1 MAQLGLQ
8 QMDTAQLATASALIL
23 SQPVSPAEAAM
34 ICLEAPA
41 VKASSPVDF
50 VAFSENKPNVDEMT
64 RDQGFEACSALF
76 KALRVSDLLMDL
88 VKNYGYDTKAMSD
101 LKVLNRAQGQL
112 IMERAQH
119 LQHQQQLQQQQSLR
133 SGAPVGTPSKTDEW
147 KLGSS
152 KAYCECSSLQQLL
165 SHAISKQNIVVQDY
179 ITDLVSLASASKSNI
194 PVPNQPSGA
203 SEAGSSQQFYIYS
216 IQCQETA
223 PFQMRKDALTY
234 TPFDSN
240 FIMTKLKQADS
251 KQTTTS
257 GSITSN
263 RQLDTQASKGY
274 NIAKQGP
281 THSKQ
286 FWYLHRRGLM

>member
-1 MAQLGLQ
+1 
-8 QMDTAQLATASALIL
+8 
-23 SQPVSPAEAAM
+23 
-34 ICLEAPA
+34 
-41 VKASSPVDF
+41 
-50 VAFSENKPNVDEMT
+50 
-64 RDQGFEACSALF
+64 
-76 KALRVSDLLMDL
+76 MDL

-133 SGAPVGTPSKTDEW
+133 
-147 KLGSS
+147 LGSS

>member
-1 MAQLGLQ
+1 
-8 QMDTAQLATASALIL
+8 
-23 SQPVSPAEAAM
+23 
-34 ICLEAPA
+34 
-41 VKASSPVDF
+41 
-50 VAFSENKPNVDEMT
+50 
-64 RDQGFEACSALF
+64 
-76 KALRVSDLLMDL
+76 MDL

-112 IMERAQH
+112 IMERMVAGSAPATPAAAAAAAVPETGE
-119 LQHQQQLQQQQSLR
+119 QQSILR
-133 SGAPVGTPSKTDEW
+133 M
-147 KLGSS
+147 
-152 KAYCECSSLQQLL
+152 QQP
-165 SHAISKQNIVVQDY
+165 A
-179 ITDLVSLASASKSNI
+179 AA
-194 PVPNQPSGA
+194 
-203 SEAGSSQQFYIYS
+203 F
-216 IQCQETA
+216 ETA